1 MAIFNSYFD
10 ITRGYLSFYVFLG
23 GCRQGNPGENN
34 RNWSSHK
41 KHFGCKPVSHQR
53 HRAGWLVAQHL
64 QTAAIWCKS
73 TIWYLLNSLR
83 GFYDPFSWMN
93 YLSGMVLFNSY
104 VQLPEG
110 STSLLSE
117 HDRNILPGRFREL
130 QVSDWELPPSL
141 QMPMPHSPHSIRLRH
156 NTHMHVCI
164 YIYTCTYVVHY
175 MTLH

>member
-1 MAIFNSYFD
+1 
-10 ITRGYLSFYVFLG
+10 
-23 GCRQGNPGENN
+23 
-34 RNWSSHK
+34 
-41 KHFGCKPVSHQR
+41 
-53 HRAGWLVAQHL
+53 
-64 QTAAIWCKS
+64 
-73 TIWYLLNSLR
+73 
-83 GFYDPFSWMN
+83 
-93 YLSGMVLFNSY
+93 MVLFNSY

-164 YIYTCTYVVHY
+164 YIYVHICR
-175 MTLH
+175 TLHDITLNHIALHHITRHSIDLHM

>member
-1 MAIFNSYFD
+1 
-10 ITRGYLSFYVFLG
+10 
-23 GCRQGNPGENN
+23 
-34 RNWSSHK
+34 
-41 KHFGCKPVSHQR
+41 
-53 HRAGWLVAQHL
+53 
-64 QTAAIWCKS
+64 
-73 TIWYLLNSLR
+73 
-83 GFYDPFSWMN
+83 
-93 YLSGMVLFNSY
+93 MVLFNSY

-164 YIYTCTYVVHY
+164 YIYVHICR
-175 MTLH
+175 TLHDITLNHIALHHITRHSIDLHMWINVYVCACIYIYISQSAESPTRGKHCGSSCFLPMLELKFRCGCSSVQVDTLTRLPCRINTPF

>member
-1 MAIFNSYFD
+1 
-10 ITRGYLSFYVFLG
+10 
-23 GCRQGNPGENN
+23 
-34 RNWSSHK
+34 
-41 KHFGCKPVSHQR
+41 
-53 HRAGWLVAQHL
+53 
-64 QTAAIWCKS
+64 
-73 TIWYLLNSLR
+73 
-83 GFYDPFSWMN
+83 
-93 YLSGMVLFNSY
+93 MVLFNSY

-164 YIYTCTYVVHY
+164 YIYIRVHMSY
-175 MTLH
+175 IT